1 VKVTDDAIMNRGHR
15 QGTEP
20 AGTVTADIQAAM
32 HSFQAGFVKA
42 RVDRRIS
49 SYAAV
54 LAHTTAAGFTAA

>member
-1 VKVTDDAIMNRGHR
+1 
-15 QGTEP
+15 
-20 AGTVTADIQAAM
+20 M

-54 LAHTTAAGFTAA
+54 LVHTTAAGFTAA